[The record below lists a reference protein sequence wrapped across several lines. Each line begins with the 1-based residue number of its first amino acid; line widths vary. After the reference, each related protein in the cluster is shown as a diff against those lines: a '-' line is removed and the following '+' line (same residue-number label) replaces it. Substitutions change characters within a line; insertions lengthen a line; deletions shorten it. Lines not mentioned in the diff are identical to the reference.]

1 MLCVLCVSALKRTVS
16 ESISRLV
23 VLAPN
28 WLGDA
33 VMSLPALRDIRVHF
47 SEATVTVA
55 ARASL
60 ATLFQAGAPNAAAAL
75 GSEGVPDVDEVLTLS
90 SGRGRSARRSDIR
103 RLKQGRFD
111 LAILFPNSFHSAWMV
126 WRAGVPERWGYR
138 SDLRGRLLT
147 KRVSRPRHNVHYGE
161 YYQALVRGLGVET
174 GSLTPRILVAAA
186 SAEAAAQMLRERG
199 WVSGQPLVGVAPGAA
214 FGHAKRWPPERF
226 AALISIL
233 SDEAGA
239 ACVLLGRTE
248 DRDAGQEV
256 EEALRRPVIN
266 LIGGTDL
273 PRLMGV
279 MSLCRALVANDSGA
293 LHLAAALGIPV
304 TAIYGPTDERFS
316 TPLTAREADR
326 DRVAVIFEPV
336 WCRPCGL
343 RECPIDHRCMTRV
356 PVSRVADAVR
366 AQLQLTEGGV

>member
-1 MLCVLCVSALKRTVS
+1 MPKLNAESAEVAEKTS
-16 ESISRLV
+16 ESISRVV

-33 VMSLPALRDIRVHF
+33 VMALPALRDIRRHF
-47 SEATVTVA
+47 SDATLAVA
-55 ARASL
+55 ARTSVA
-60 ATLFQAGAPNAAAAL
+60 ALFQ
-75 GSEGVPDVDEVLTLS
+75 GVPDVDEVLTLS
-90 SGRGRSARRSDIR
+90 PGRGRAARRNDIR
-103 RLKQGRFD
+103 RLKQGGFD

-147 KRVSRPRHNVHYGE
+147 RRVSRPKRRVHYGE

-174 GSLTPRILVAAA
+174 GPLTPRILVAAA

-226 AALISIL
+226 AALISTL
-233 SDEAGA
+233 SDDAGA
-239 ACVLLGRTE
+239 TCVLLGRAE

-256 EEALRRPVIN
+256 EAALHTQISNRESQTPRVIN
-266 LIGGTDL
+266 VIGATDL

-279 MSLCRALVANDSGA
+279 ISHCRALVANDSGA
-293 LHLAAALGIPV
+293 VHLAAAMGVPV

-316 TPLTAREADR
+316 TPLAAREVDR
-326 DRVAVIFEPV
+326 DRVGVIFEPV

-343 RECPIDHRCMTRV
+343 RDCPIDHRCMTRI
-356 PVSRVADAVR
+356 PVSRVAGAVR
-366 AQLQLTEGGV
+366 AQLQPTERGV